1 MRASIYLSRLFFD
14 RRHRLL
20 SQYFYLCRLL
30 FFFQINNNRRLNKL
44 ELALALGLALVASLI
59 LITTFLPR
67 IIHAWSTKFST
78 FVWCE
83 LIEQRMFNN
92 MKKNILWDS
101 PVSHL
106 FIFFCR
112 LKNLTMNWAKGMGN
126 ALGLILHWTW
136 QNFQVHHFLK
146 FIQFKIYLFRHNF
159 GSSILARLHPYRMEP
174 KFFCW

>member
-1 MRASIYLSRLFFD
+1 MRASIYLSQLFFD

-44 ELALALGLALVASLI
+44 ELALALGLALASLI

-101 PVSHL
+101 PVSRNEIPWKYCRWDENLHL
-106 FIFFCR
+106 H
-112 LKNLTMNWAKGMGN
+112 AGHPEMGR
-126 ALGLILHWTW
+126 ARQQH
-136 QNFQVHHFLK
+136 VHPCP
-146 FIQFKIYLFRHNF
+146 
-159 GSSILARLHPYRMEP
+159 GSSWTASG
-174 KFFCW
+174 